1 MNSTIR
7 LRPQVVDD
15 VAEAFRWYQERGEGL
30 GFEFLRAYNAALG
43 ALGKSA
49 VLHRAWYKDFR
60 RILLRRFPYAI
71 HFQVSGKTV
80 VVVLVSH
87 CTRSP
92 RQVKQT
98 LRGARSAC

>member
-15 VAEAFRWYQERGEGL
+15 VVEAFKWYQERGEGL
-30 GFEFLRAYNAALG
+30 GHEFLRAYLAALS

-49 VLHRAWYKDFR
+49 SLHRAWYKDYR

-71 HFQVSGKTV
+71 HFQVSGKNV
-80 VVVLVSH
+80 IVVLVSH

-92 RQVKQT
+92 RQSKPT
-98 LRGARSAC
+98 SRGRAPA